1 MHVSKRRIRTV
12 CCPQDLSNTIVLKAL
27 VESLRERLQRQHQHL
42 TQRNCD
48 RTRFCLISCVQ
59 QSHVAKAAQPKL
71 KRGSEMVRVLIDVV
85 AESPF
90 REPQAGVAAGPP
102 SVNVMAALKL
112 LLPSSGIVVA
122 IVYSLYRSRR
132 SLSASATLSSIP
144 SSTSST
150 GSTEHV
156 TASNGRPTPQL
167 SYAHRAGYQTWT
179 ILEL

>member
-1 MHVSKRRIRTV
+1 
-12 CCPQDLSNTIVLKAL
+12 
-27 VESLRERLQRQHQHL
+27 
-42 TQRNCD
+42 
-48 RTRFCLISCVQ
+48 
-59 QSHVAKAAQPKL
+59 
-71 KRGSEMVRVLIDVV
+71 MVRVLIDVV